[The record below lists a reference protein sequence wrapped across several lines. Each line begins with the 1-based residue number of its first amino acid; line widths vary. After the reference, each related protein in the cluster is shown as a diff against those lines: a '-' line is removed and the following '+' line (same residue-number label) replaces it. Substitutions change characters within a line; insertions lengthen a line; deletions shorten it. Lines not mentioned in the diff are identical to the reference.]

1 MVTNISI
8 KLKERFISLNHFS
21 KFLIYLGLYIFG
33 ILSFFIF
40 PAISIYEEYKWEFI
54 KMVGKIVFFVSI
66 LLLSTGGILYIINR
80 VYIEIKKIIKE
91 AIQ

>member
-1 MVTNISI
+1 
-8 KLKERFISLNHFS
+8 
-21 KFLIYLGLYIFG
+21 
-33 ILSFFIF
+33 
-40 PAISIYEEYKWEFI
+40 
-54 KMVGKIVFFVSI
+54 MVGKIVFFVSI